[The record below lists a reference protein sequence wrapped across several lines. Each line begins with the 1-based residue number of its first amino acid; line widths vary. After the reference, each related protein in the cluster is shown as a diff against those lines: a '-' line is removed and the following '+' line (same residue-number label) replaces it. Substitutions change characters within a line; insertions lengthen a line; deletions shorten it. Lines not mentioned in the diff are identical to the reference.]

1 MVPKFQALEDKVE
14 QASNS
19 TGRSG
24 WTAPD
29 QARVSQEFFDKHGRD
44 NYTEDV
50 DRKWRRMGA
59 LIEKGSR
66 IRDGYLGR

>member
-1 MVPKFQALEDKVE
+1 MDQT
-14 QASNS
+14 SNTS
-19 TGRSG
+19 SRNG

-29 QARVSQEFFDKHGRD
+29 QARVSREFFDKHGRD
-44 NYTEDV
+44 PYTEGV